1 MNLGGIPLTYYLIVS
16 AVLFTMGALGVLIRR
31 NALIIFMSVELMLN
45 AANLAFVAFARDF
58 GVFSGQLFV
67 FFVMTVSAAEV
78 AVGLALIV
86 AIFRT
91 KHSIDVDQMS
101 SLKG

>member
-1 MNLGGIPLTYYLIVS
+1 MVPLSYYLALS
-16 AVLFTMGALGVLIRR
+16 AIMFALGAFGVVSRR
-31 NALIIFMSVELMLN
+31 NPIVIFMSLELMFN
-45 AANLAFVAFARDF
+45 AANLAFVSFARLY
-58 GVFSGQLFV
+58 GSLNGQIFV
-67 FFVMTVSAAEV
+67 FFVMVVAAAET

-101 SLKG
+101 NLKE

>member
-1 MNLGGIPLTYYLIVS
+1 MVPVSYYLAIS
-16 AVLFTMGALGVLIRR
+16 GILFTLGAMGVLIRR
-31 NALIIFMSVELMLN
+31 NALVIFMSIELMLN
-45 AANLAFVAFARDF
+45 AGNLAFVAFARMHNT
-58 GVFSGQLFV
+58 FSGQLFV
-67 FFVMTVSAAEV
+67 FFVMTVAAAEV

-91 KHSIDVDQMS
+91 KNSINVDQMS

>member
-1 MNLGGIPLTYYLIVS
+1 MVPLDYYVILSAFLFALGAI
-16 AVLFTMGALGVLIRR
+16 GVLISR
-31 NALIIFMSVELMLN
+31 NLIIMFMSVEIMLN
-45 AANLAFVAFARDF
+45 AANLALVAFTR
-58 GVFSGQLFV
+58 VFNILEGQIFV
-67 FFVMTVSAAEV
+67 FFIMTVAAAEV

-91 KHSIDVDQMS
+91 KHSINIDEMN

>member
-1 MNLGGIPLTYYLIVS
+1 MVPVSYYLVIS
-16 AVLFTMGALGVLIRR
+16 GILFALGAAGVMIRR
-31 NALIIFMSVELMLN
+31 NALVVFMSVELMLN
-45 AANLAFVAFARDF
+45 AGNLAFVAFARMHNTY
-58 GVFSGQLFV
+58 SGQLFV
-67 FFVMTVSAAEV
+67 FFVMTVAAAEV

>member
-1 MNLGGIPLTYYLIVS
+1 MVPVSYYLVIS
-16 AVLFTMGALGVLIRR
+16 GILFAIGAAGVMIRR
-31 NALIIFMSVELMLN
+31 NALVVFMSVELMLN
-45 AANLAFVAFARDF
+45 AGNLAFVAFARMHNTY
-58 GVFSGQLFV
+58 SGQLFV
-67 FFVMTVSAAEV
+67 FFVMTVAAAEV

-91 KHSIDVDQMS
+91 KNSINVDQMN

>member
-1 MNLGGIPLTYYLIVS
+1 MVSINYYLGLSVI
-16 AVLFTMGALGVLIRR
+16 LFSMGVVGVLVRR
-31 NALIIFMSVELMLN
+31 NAIVIFMSLELMYN
-45 AANLAFVAFARDF
+45 AANLAFVAFALNFHNLD
-58 GVFSGQLFV
+58 GQLFV
-67 FFVMTVSAAEV
+67 FFVMTVAAAEV

-91 KHSIDVDQMS
+91 RHSIDVDQMS

>member
-1 MNLGGIPLTYYLIVS
+1 VIPLTYYLVLS
-16 AVLFTMGALGVLIRR
+16 AILFIMGVLGVLIRR
-31 NALIIFMSVELMLN
+31 NALIIFMSIELMLN
-45 AANLAFVAFARDF
+45 AANLVFVAFAWYY
-58 GVFSGQLFV
+58 GVFTGQLFV
-67 FFVMTVSAAEV
+67 FFVMTVAAAEV